1 MAAVLQ
7 PPNRR
12 IRARNRVL
20 LGIGLLCVCLPAFAG
35 SYEQVILVSDISGI
49 ARFPDANLVNSWG
62 ITYGPTTPFWIA
74 DNNAGV
80 ATLYNQDGVA
90 SSLVVQIPLP
100 GGTCP
105 TPTPQNPTPTLAA
118 PTGIVFNGSATSFP
132 VAPGKPAPFI
142 FDTEDGTISAWN
154 PQVNLHCAVLVVD
167 NSTNTVDRTL
177 NGKNTGLT
185 LGAVYKGL
193 AIGNNGSG
201 DFIYA
206 TNFRDGVVEIYDAQF
221 HFVGFFTDPNIT
233 PDAASPGFAPFGIQS
248 INGWLYVTFAMQN
261 SARHDDVAGAGSGF
275 VDVFDL
281 NGNLKHTFASGGRL
295 NSPWGLALA
304 PDGFGRFSDHLLIG
318 NFGDG
323 HINAFDFHSRHSD
336 GPLKNERGEAI
347 FIGGLWGLKF
357 GGGGKSP
364 TTGALVNGLPNEL
377 FFTAGIGDEGHGLF
391 GKIIVDPDRRDDDHG
406 DHDHGDH

>member
-1 MAAVLQ
+1 MAAALQ
-7 PPNRR
+7 PLHRR
-12 IRARNRVL
+12 NRARNRML

-35 SYEQVILVSDISGI
+35 SYEQVNLVSDIFGI
-49 ARFPDANLVNSWG
+49 ASFQDTNLVNSWG

-80 ATLYNQDGVA
+80 STIYNQDGVA
-90 SSLVVQIPLP
+90 ASLVVKIPLP

-105 TPTPQNPTPTLAA
+105 TPTPQNPTVAA
-118 PTGIVFNGSATSFP
+118 PTGIVFNGNASSFL
-132 VAPGKPAPFI
+132 VAAGKPAHFI

-154 PQVNLHCAVLVVD
+154 SGNCAALEVD
-167 NSTNTVDRTL
+167 NSANAVDGTL
-177 NGKNTGLT
+177 NGKSTGFT

-206 TNFRDGVVEIYDAQF
+206 TNFRDGAVEMYDAQF
-221 HFVGFFTDPNIT
+221 HFVGFFTDPSIT
-233 PDAASPGFAPFGIQS
+233 PDAASPGFAPFGIQN
-248 INGWLYVTFAMQN
+248 INGRLYVTFARQD
-261 SARHDDVAGAGSGF
+261 SARHDDVAAPGSGF

-281 NGNLKHTFASGGRL
+281 NGNFKHTFARGGVL

-304 PDGFGRFSDHLLIG
+304 PDGFGKFSDHLLIG

-323 HINAFDFHSRHSD
+323 HINAFDFPRGDSD
-336 GPLKNERGEAI
+336 GPLKNDLGQAI

-357 GGGGKSP
+357 GGGGQNAA
-364 TTGALVNGLPNEL
+364 GALVNGAPNEL
-377 FFTAGIGDEGHGLF
+377 FFTAGIDHEGHGLF
-391 GKIIVDPDRRDDDHG
+391 GKVIVDPDDCDDDRG
-406 DHDHGDH
+406 DH

>member
-1 MAAVLQ
+1 MAAALQ
-7 PPNRR
+7 PLHRR
-12 IRARNRVL
+12 NRARNQML
-20 LGIGLLCVCLPAFAG
+20 LGIGLLCICLPAFAG
-35 SYEQVILVSDISGI
+35 SYEQVNLVSDISGI

-62 ITYGPTTPFWIA
+62 ITYGPTSPFWIA

-80 ATLYNQDGVA
+80 STIYNQDGVA
-90 SSLVVQIPLP
+90 ASLVVKIPLP
-100 GGTCP
+100 DGTCP
-105 TPTPQNPTPTLAA
+105 PNPTPQNPNPTLAA
-118 PTGIVFNGSATSFP
+118 PTGIVFNGNASSFL
-132 VAPGKPAPFI
+132 VAAGKPARFI

-154 PQVNLHCAVLVVD
+154 SGTCAVLVANNSQNAVD
-167 NSTNTVDRTL
+167 GTL
-177 NGKNTGLT
+177 NGKSTGLT

-201 DFIYA
+201 DVIYA

-221 HFVGFFTDPNIT
+221 HFIGFFTDPNIT
-233 PDAASPGFAPFGIQS
+233 PDAASPGFAPFGIQN
-248 INGWLYVTFAMQN
+248 INGLLYVTFAMQN

-275 VDVFDL
+275 VDVFNL
-281 NGNLKHTFASGGRL
+281 NGVFQHTFASGGVL

-323 HINAFDFHSRHSD
+323 RINAFDFHRRHSD
-336 GPLKNERGEAI
+336 GPLKNDRGEAI

-357 GGGGKSP
+357 GGGGKNA
-364 TTGALVNGLPNEL
+364 TTSALVNGLPNEL

-391 GKIIVDPDRRDDDHG
+391 GKIIVDPDDRDHDRG
-406 DHDHGDH
+406 DH

>member
-1 MAAVLQ
+1 MAAVSQ
-7 PPNRR
+7 PPHRR
-12 IRARNRVL
+12 VGAHSLVL

-35 SYEQVILVSDISGI
+35 SYEQVNLVSDISGI
-49 ARFPDANLVNSWG
+49 ARFPDGNLVNSWG
-62 ITYGPTTPFWIA
+62 ITHGPNSPFWIA
-74 DNNAGV
+74 DNGTGV
-80 ATLYNQDGVA
+80 STLYNQDGVA
-90 SSLVVQIPLP
+90 SALVVKIPLP
-100 GGTCP
+100 DGTCP
-105 TPTPQNPTPTLAA
+105 PDPTPQNPNPTLAA
-118 PTGIVFNGSATSFP
+118 PTGIVFNGNANSFQ
-132 VAPGKPAPFI
+132 VAAGKAAAFI

-154 PQVNLHCAVLVVD
+154 PQVNLHCAVLVAD
-167 NSTNTVDRTL
+167 NSTNKVDGTL

-193 AIGNNGSG
+193 AIGNNHGS

-206 TNFRDGVVEIYDAQF
+206 TNFRDGVVEMYDAQF

-233 PDAASPGFAPFGIQS
+233 PDAASPGFAPFGIQN
-248 INGWLYVTFAMQN
+248 INGRLYVTFAKQN
-261 SARHDDVAGAGSGF
+261 DERHDDVAGAGSGF
-275 VDVFDL
+275 VDVFELD
-281 NGNLKHTFASGGRL
+281 GTFKSTFATGGVL

-336 GPLKNERGEAI
+336 GPLKNDRGEAI

-357 GGGGKSP
+357 GGGGKNAA
-364 TTGALVNGLPNEL
+364 GVLVNGRPNEL

-391 GKIIVDPDRRDDDHG
+391 GKIIVDPDDRRHDDEG
-406 DHDHGDH
+406 DQH